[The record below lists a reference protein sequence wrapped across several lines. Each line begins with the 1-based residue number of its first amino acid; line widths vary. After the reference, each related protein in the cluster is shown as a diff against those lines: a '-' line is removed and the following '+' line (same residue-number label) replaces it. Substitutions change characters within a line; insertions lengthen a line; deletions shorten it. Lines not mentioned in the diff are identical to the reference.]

1 MGKGKKS
8 AKIAGRGINSGKAV
22 EVDTKGRYLVAHRD
36 DLTRLKYA
44 RVPEGEGF
52 SHEHA
57 LFLAARAHDDQ
68 PAYVTITLE
77 EYQRVTESAEPV
89 SYQQIVAA
97 RNG

>member
-1 MGKGKKS
+1 MGKAKKG

-22 EVDTKGRYLVAHRD
+22 EIDTKGRYLVAHRD

-44 RVPEGEGF
+44 RVQGGEGF

-57 LFLAARAHDDQ
+57 LFLSARAHDEQ
-68 PAYVTITLE
+68 PAYVVITLD
-77 EYQRVTESAEPV
+77 EYQQVTEAEEPV

-97 RNG
+97 RNS